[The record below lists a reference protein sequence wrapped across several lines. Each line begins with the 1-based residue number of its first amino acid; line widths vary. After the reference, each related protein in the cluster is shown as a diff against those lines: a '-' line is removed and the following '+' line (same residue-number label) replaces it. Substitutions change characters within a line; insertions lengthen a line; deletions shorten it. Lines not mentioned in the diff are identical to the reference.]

1 MRKII
6 YHTKK
11 LITMMKYLIVPALL
25 LMPFTAGA
33 ATTTLNLGTNLNSV
47 GSTGYGTSAPTDLL
61 TIVGTIINVAL
72 GFLGVIFLLLT
83 VYAGFLWMTAQGN
96 EEQTTKA
103 KGILTTA
110 VIGLIITLAAY
121 SIASFVVNQ
130 VTNATNVG

>member
-1 MRKII
+1 
-6 YHTKK
+6 
-11 LITMMKYLIVPALL
+11 MMKYLIVPVLM
-25 LMPFTAGA
+25 LMPFAAGA
-33 ATTTLNLGTNLNSV
+33 TTLNLGSNLNSV
-47 GSTGYGTSAPTDLL
+47 GANAYGTSAPTDLL
-61 TIVGTIINVAL
+61 TIIGTIINVAL

-110 VIGLIITLAAY
+110 IVGLIITLAAY

-130 VTNATNVG
+130 VSNATA